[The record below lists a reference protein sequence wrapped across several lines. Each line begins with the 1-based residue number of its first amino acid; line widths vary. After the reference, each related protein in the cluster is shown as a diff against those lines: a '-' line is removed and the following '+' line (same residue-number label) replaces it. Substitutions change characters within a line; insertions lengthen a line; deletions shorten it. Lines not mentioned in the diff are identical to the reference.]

1 MSHPDLLRLVDVR
14 FAYRAGQRP
23 AIDGLSLELQSG
35 VVTAIL
41 GPNGAGKT
49 TLMLMLLG
57 LLPPMSGS
65 ILLMGSDLGRYT
77 HAERS
82 RLIALVPQSEHI
94 PFAHTAEE
102 YVLLGRTPHIGF
114 LEMPTEKDLFAV
126 DRLFDTL
133 SMSHLQQRVVQEL
146 SGGERQMVIL
156 ARALAQEPNLL
167 LLDEPFAHL
176 DLLNRDRIMSV
187 IRSLSSRGV
196 SVLFT
201 THDPDAAVSL
211 AEHVV
216 LMRDGRALAVG
227 PLGQALTADHLRQTY
242 GLPLRVVQIDGRP
255 FVLHEPRS

>member
-1 MSHPDLLRLVDVR
+1 MSDANLLRLVEVS
-14 FAYRAGQRP
+14 FVYRAGGRP
-23 AIDGLSLELQSG
+23 VIDGLSLELRSG
-35 VVTAIL
+35 IVTAIL

-49 TLMLMLLG
+49 TLLLMLLG
-57 LLPPMSGS
+57 LLQPTSGS
-65 ILLMGSDLGRYT
+65 ILLMGNELKRYT

-102 YVLLGRTPHIGF
+102 YVLLGRTPHLRF
-114 LEMPTEKDLFAV
+114 LEMPTENDLCAV
-126 DRLFDTL
+126 DRLFEAL
-133 SMSHLQQRVVQEL
+133 SMSHLQQRAVQEL
-146 SGGERQMVIL
+146 SGGEQQMVIL
-156 ARALAQEPNLL
+156 ARALAQEPRLL

-187 IRSLSSRGV
+187 IRRLSSRGV

-211 AEHVV
+211 ADHVV
-216 LMRDGRALAVG
+216 LMREGRALAVG
-227 PLGQALTADHLRQTY
+227 PLGQALTSEHLCETY

-255 FVLHEPRS
+255 IVLHEARS